1 MHKTIL
7 VTGATG
13 TVGREV
19 VKQLSM
25 QDSIR
30 VRAGV
35 HSIIKGENL
44 RRLPDV
50 EVVEMEF
57 EDPGSLHAAFTH
69 VDKVFLITPNAR
81 DQVDQARILIDEARR
96 ADVQHIVRLSAS
108 GADAEPAIQLGR
120 WHREIERDIEQ
131 SGIAFTHLRPTSF
144 MQNFINYNSG
154 SIIHEGKFYMP
165 TGEGKVS
172 YVDTRD
178 IAAVGVEALIGA
190 DHEGKAYEVTGPE
203 ALSHTQIADIFS
215 EVLKKEVQFV
225 DIPEHTALQTM
236 LAHHTP
242 EWMANAMLELYN
254 LYKSGYGCRVT
265 DTVERLAGRPA
276 HTFRH
281 FAEDYTHCFTEHRS

>member
-25 QDSIR
+25 QDDIR

-35 HSIIKGENL
+35 HSFIKGENL

-57 EDPGSLHAAFTH
+57 DDPDSLHAAFTH
-69 VDKVFLITPNAR
+69 VDKVFLITPFSH
-81 DQVDQARILIDEARR
+81 DQVEQARILVDEAKR

-120 WHREIERDIEQ
+120 WHREIEKDIEQ
-131 SGIAFTHLRPTSF
+131 SGIAYTHLRPTSF
-144 MQNFINYNSG
+144 MQNFINSSAE
-154 SIIHEGKFYMP
+154 SIKQEGRFYMP
-165 TGEGKVS
+165 TGDGKIS
-172 YVDTRD
+172 YVDARD
-178 IAAVGVEALIGA
+178 IAAVGVEALVGTG
-190 DHEGKAYEVTGPE
+190 HEGKAYEVTGPE
-203 ALSHTQIADIFS
+203 ALSHTEIADIFS
-215 EVLKKEVQFV
+215 EVLKKDVQFV
-225 DIPEHTALQTM
+225 DIPEHTALQAM
-236 LAHHTP
+236 LSQQMP
-242 EWMANAMLELYN
+242 DWMANAMLELYDV
-254 LYKSGYGCRVT
+254 YKSGYGCRIT

-276 HTFRH
+276 HSFRH
-281 FAEDYTHCFTEHRS
+281 FVEDYNYCFVESKL